1 MVVGHHNMRN
11 CMEGLE
17 MLRDTNL
24 EADSILFCSKFIV
37 EGNQDGISRN
47 HRGML
52 LAGQSPSSFTDS
64 LKFN

>member
-1 MVVGHHNMRN
+1 
-11 CMEGLE
+11 MEGLE

-52 LAGQSPSSFTDS
+52 LAGQSPISFTDS
-64 LKFN
+64 FKFS